1 MKKRISIKYPWSNR
15 MPDEKKEI
23 EKPKPSERFI
33 YNEDDVAHIF
43 RLGDIGTVFDT
54 NENTEKSSILLKK
67 LVPIKKNVIK

>member
-1 MKKRISIKYPWSNR
+1 
-15 MPDEKKEI
+15 MPDKKEEI

-43 RLGDIGTVFDT
+43 RLGDIGTVFDK
-54 NENTEKSSILLKK
+54 NENAKKSSILLKK